1 VIDIDRIKADAEK
14 QAQAIVKTFGDDL
27 RQYDELN
34 KIACDLRKLE
44 VSNANLTRQ
53 IDELKSRHECRPH
66 LGSLF
71 IVEKAVDDRQLDDR
85 QRQDMLK
92 ALLPD
97 ARRGDGVVD
106 LSLVL
111 NRLRTISRD

>member
-53 IDELKSRHECRPH
+53 ID
-66 LGSLF
+66 
-71 IVEKAVDDRQLDDR
+71 RQLDDR